1 MTGARGKFSHQSQT
15 MGDDWLLRW
24 LNWLKS
30 SKNNRLHAR
39 YRRKMRAHKQTLTR
53 EKSVNRI
60 QPKMDPTP
68 RENGIIW
75 MSKERT

>member
-1 MTGARGKFSHQSQT
+1 
-15 MGDDWLLRW
+15 
-24 LNWLKS
+24 
-30 SKNNRLHAR
+30 
-39 YRRKMRAHKQTLTR
+39 MRAHKQTLTR

-75 MSKERT
+75 MSNEKNVKNNFICKDDHQHQQYVKYSRRAQVKIGQN